1 MTETGRRI
9 RILAGDVEARA
20 GLNDGPTA
28 DRIWDA
34 LPIQGTA
41 NRWGE
46 EIYFSIP
53 VECPAEADARVE
65 MAVGE
70 IAYWPPGSAF
80 CIFFGPTPAGGG
92 NAPGEGAA
100 PRAASDVNPIGFV
113 EGDAARFT
121 RVSDGAPVTL
131 ERA

>member
-1 MTETGRRI
+1 M
-9 RILAGDVEARA
+9 EARA

-65 MAVGE
+65 MAVGK

-80 CIFFGPTPAGGG
+80 CIFFGPTPAGQGD
-92 NAPGEGAA
+92 A

-121 RVSDGAPVTL
+121 RVPDGAPVTL

>member
-1 MTETGRRI
+1 MTDTGRRI

-53 VECPAEADARVE
+53 VECPAEADARSE

-80 CIFFGPTPAGGG
+80 CIFFGPTPAS
-92 NAPGEGAA
+92 EGAA
-100 PRAASDVNPIGFV
+100 PRAASDVNPLGWV
-113 EGDAARFT
+113 EGDASRFT
-121 RVSDGAPVTL
+121 RVPDGAPVTL
-131 ERA
+131 EWA

>member
-1 MTETGRRI
+1 MTDTGRRI

-53 VECPAEADARVE
+53 VECPAEADARIE

-80 CIFFGPTPAGGG
+80 CIFFGPTPAS
-92 NAPGEGAA
+92 EGAV
-100 PRAASDVNPIGFV
+100 PRAASDVNPLGRV
-113 EGDAARFT
+113 EGDASRFT
-121 RVSDGAPVTL
+121 RVPDGAPVTL
-131 ERA
+131 EWA